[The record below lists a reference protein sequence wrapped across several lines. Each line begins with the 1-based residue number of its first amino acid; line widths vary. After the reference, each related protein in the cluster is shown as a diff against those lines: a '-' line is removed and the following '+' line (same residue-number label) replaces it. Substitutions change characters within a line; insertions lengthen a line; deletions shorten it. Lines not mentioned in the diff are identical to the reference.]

1 MNSPCY
7 DASCG
12 TVSLG
17 RPAFG
22 GLFQRLLAV
31 PAAVAQTLMVWQDR
45 AQQRRH
51 LASLDDR
58 LLRDMGLSRA
68 DVEREARQPFWRV
81 N

>member
-1 MNSPCY
+1 MNTPRY

-12 TVSLG
+12 TVSLA

-22 GLFQRLLAV
+22 GVLQRL
-31 PAAVAQTLMVWQDR
+31 AALPTAILRVLLVWQDR
-45 AQQRRH
+45 AHQRRH
-51 LASLDDR
+51 LATLDDR

-68 DVEREARQPFWRV
+68 DVDHETSLPFWRE

>member
-1 MNSPCY
+1 MSTPRY

-17 RPAFG
+17 RPTFG
-22 GLFQRLLAV
+22 GLFQRLRAV
-31 PAAVAQTLMVWQDR
+31 PASALQALLVWQER
-45 AQQRRH
+45 ARQRRH

-68 DVEREARQPFWRV
+68 DAERESALPFWRER
-81 N
+81 